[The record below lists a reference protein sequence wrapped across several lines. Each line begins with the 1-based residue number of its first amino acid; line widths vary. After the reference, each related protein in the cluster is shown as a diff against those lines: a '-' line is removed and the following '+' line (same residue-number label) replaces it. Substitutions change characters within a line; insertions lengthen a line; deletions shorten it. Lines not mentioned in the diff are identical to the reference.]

1 MENEDLAITISHLIG
16 SGGAYVGEKLA
27 DRLGIPFL
35 DREII
40 QSVAQQLNILESEVE
55 RREERLS
62 TFWDNFNRS
71 MIGMNTGLIAEPS
84 LIPPSDSELFKI
96 ECETIQK
103 IAAKSPA
110 IFLGR
115 CGWNILKDHTNHVS
129 ILLTANHSDRVK
141 RLCALY
147 QLTDEDAEKLIR
159 RNDQEREKYNQEF
172 TKKNWLDA
180 RYYDLCLNT
189 SSTGWDGAVEIAEKC
204 VLAKVKRLNN

>member
-1 MENEDLAITISHLIG
+1 MENKDLAITISHQLG
-16 SGGAYVGEKLA
+16 SGGAFVGEKLA
-27 DRLGIPFL
+27 ERLEIPFF
-35 DREII
+35 DREIL

-71 MIGMNTGLIAEPS
+71 MIGMNPILIAEVP

-103 IAAKSPA
+103 IAAKSSA

-115 CGWNILKDHTNHVS
+115 CGWNILKNHPNHVS
-129 ILLTANHSDRVK
+129 IFLTANLSDRIK

-147 QLTDEDAEKLIR
+147 QLTDQDAQTLIKT
-159 RNDQEREKYNQEF
+159 NDQERDAYNKKF
-172 TKKNWLDA
+172 TQKNWVDA
-180 RYYDLCLNT
+180 RYYDLCVNT
-189 SSTGWDGAVEIAEKC
+189 SATGWEGAVEIAEKC
-204 VLAKVKRLNN
+204 ILAKVKRLNN

>member
-55 RREERLS
+55 RREERL
-62 TFWDNFNRS
+62 TAFWDNFNRS
-71 MIGMNTGLIAEPS
+71 MIGLSPIIIAEFPQ
-84 LIPPSDSELFKI
+84 LAPSDSELFKT

-103 IAAKSPA
+103 IASKSSA

-115 CGWNILKDHTNHVS
+115 CGWDILKNHPNHVS

-141 RLCALY
+141 RLCTLY
-147 QLTDEDAEKLIR
+147 ELTEQDARKLIKT
-159 RNDQEREKYNQEF
+159 NDQERDAYNKKF
-172 TKKNWLDA
+172 TQKNWVDA
-180 RYYDLCLNT
+180 RYYDLCVNT

-204 VLAKVKRLNN
+204 ILAKIKK

>member
-55 RREERLS
+55 RREERLT

-71 MIGMNTGLIAEPS
+71 MIGLSPIIIAEFPQ
-84 LIPPSDSELFKI
+84 LAPSDSELFKT

-103 IAAKSPA
+103 IASKSSV

-115 CGWNILKDHTNHVS
+115 CGWDILKNHPNHVS

-141 RLCALY
+141 RLCTLY
-147 QLTDEDAEKLIR
+147 ELTEQDARKLIKT
-159 RNDQEREKYNQEF
+159 NDQERDAYNKKF
-172 TKKNWLDA
+172 TQKNWVDA
-180 RYYDLCLNT
+180 RYYDLCVNT

-204 VLAKVKRLNN
+204 ILAKIKK

>member
-55 RREERLS
+55 RREERLT

-71 MIGMNTGLIAEPS
+71 MIGLSPIIIAEFPQ
-84 LIPPSDSELFKI
+84 LAPSDFELFKT

-103 IAAKSPA
+103 IASKSSA

-115 CGWNILKDHTNHVS
+115 CGWDILKNHPNHVS

-141 RLCALY
+141 RLCTLY
-147 QLTDEDAEKLIR
+147 ELTEQDARKLIKT
-159 RNDQEREKYNQEF
+159 NDQERDAYNKKF
-172 TKKNWLDA
+172 TQKNWVDA
-180 RYYDLCLNT
+180 RYYDLCVNT

-204 VLAKVKRLNN
+204 ILAKIKK

>member
-55 RREERLS
+55 RREERLT

-71 MIGMNTGLIAEPS
+71 MIGLSPIIIAEFPQ
-84 LIPPSDSELFKI
+84 LAPSDSELFKT

-103 IAAKSPA
+103 IASKSSA

-115 CGWNILKDHTNHVS
+115 CGWDILKNHPNHVS

-141 RLCALY
+141 RLCTLY
-147 QLTDEDAEKLIR
+147 ELTEQDARKLIKT
-159 RNDQEREKYNQEF
+159 NDQERDAYNKKF
-172 TKKNWLDA
+172 TQKNWVDA
-180 RYYDLCLNT
+180 RYYDLCVNT

-204 VLAKVKRLNN
+204 ILAKLKK

>member
-55 RREERLS
+55 RREERLT

-71 MIGMNTGLIAEPS
+71 MIGLSPIIIAEFPQ
-84 LIPPSDSELFKI
+84 LAPSDSELFKT

-103 IAAKSPA
+103 IASKSSA

-115 CGWNILKDHTNHVS
+115 CGWDILKNHPNHVS

-141 RLCALY
+141 RLCTLY
-147 QLTDEDAEKLIR
+147 ELTEQDARKLIKT
-159 RNDQEREKYNQEF
+159 NDQERDAYNKKF
-172 TKKNWLDA
+172 TQKNWVDA
-180 RYYDLCLNT
+180 RY
-189 SSTGWDGAVEIAEKC
+189 
-204 VLAKVKRLNN
+204 

>member
-1 MENEDLAITISHLIG
+1 LAITISHLIG

-55 RREERLS
+55 RREERLT

-71 MIGMNTGLIAEPS
+71 MIGLSPIIIAEFPQ
-84 LIPPSDSELFKI
+84 LAPSDSELFKT

-103 IAAKSPA
+103 IASKSSA

-115 CGWNILKDHTNHVS
+115 CGWDILKNHPNHVS

-141 RLCALY
+141 RLCTLY
-147 QLTDEDAEKLIR
+147 ELTEQDARKLIKT
-159 RNDQEREKYNQEF
+159 NDQERDAYNKKF
-172 TKKNWLDA
+172 TQKNWVDA
-180 RYYDLCLNT
+180 RYYDLCVNT

-204 VLAKVKRLNN
+204 ILAKIKK

>member
-55 RREERLS
+55 RREERLT

-71 MIGMNTGLIAEPS
+71 MIGLSPIIIAEFPQ
-84 LIPPSDSELFKI
+84 LAPSDSELFKT

-103 IAAKSPA
+103 IASKSSA

-115 CGWNILKDHTNHVS
+115 CGWDILKNHPNHVS

-141 RLCALY
+141 RLCTLY
-147 QLTDEDAEKLIR
+147 ELTEQDARKLIKT
-159 RNDQEREKYNQEF
+159 NDQERDAYNKKF
-172 TKKNWLDA
+172 TQKNWVDA
-180 RYYDLCLNT
+180 RYYDL
-189 SSTGWDGAVEIAEKC
+189 
-204 VLAKVKRLNN
+204 LASLSMV

>member
-1 MENEDLAITISHLIG
+1 MEKKDLAITISHLIG

-55 RREERLS
+55 RREERLT

-71 MIGMNTGLIAEPS
+71 MIGLSPIIIAEFPQ
-84 LIPPSDSELFKI
+84 LAPSDSELFKT

-103 IAAKSPA
+103 IASKSSA

-115 CGWNILKDHTNHVS
+115 CGWDILKNHPNHVS

-141 RLCALY
+141 RLCTLY
-147 QLTDEDAEKLIR
+147 ELTEQDARKLIKT
-159 RNDQEREKYNQEF
+159 NDQERDAYNKKF
-172 TKKNWLDA
+172 TQKNWVDA
-180 RYYDLCLNT
+180 RYYDLCVNT

-204 VLAKVKRLNN
+204 ILAKIKK

>member
-55 RREERLS
+55 RREERLT

-71 MIGMNTGLIAEPS
+71 MIGLSPIIIAEFPQ
-84 LIPPSDSELFKI
+84 LAPSDSELFKT

-103 IAAKSPA
+103 IASKSSA

-115 CGWNILKDHTNHVS
+115 CGWDILKNHPNHVS

-141 RLCALY
+141 RLCTLY
-147 QLTDEDAEKLIR
+147 ELTEQDARKLIKT
-159 RNDQEREKYNQEF
+159 NDQERDAYNKKF
-172 TKKNWLDA
+172 TQKNWVDA
-180 RYYDLCLNT
+180 RYYDLCVNT

-204 VLAKVKRLNN
+204 ILAKIKK

>member
-55 RREERLS
+55 RREERLT

-71 MIGMNTGLIAEPS
+71 MIGLSPIIIAEFPQ
-84 LIPPSDSELFKI
+84 LDPSDSELFKT

-103 IAAKSPA
+103 IASKSSA

-115 CGWNILKDHTNHVS
+115 CGWDILKNHPNHVS

-141 RLCALY
+141 RLCTLY
-147 QLTDEDAEKLIR
+147 ELTEQDARKLIKT
-159 RNDQEREKYNQEF
+159 NDQERDAYNKKF
-172 TKKNWLDA
+172 TQKNWVDA
-180 RYYDLCLNT
+180 RYYDLCVNT

-204 VLAKVKRLNN
+204 ILAKIKK

>member
-55 RREERLS
+55 RREERLT

-71 MIGMNTGLIAEPS
+71 MIGLSPIIIAEFPQ
-84 LIPPSDSELFKI
+84 LAPSDSELFKT

-103 IAAKSPA
+103 IASKSSA

-115 CGWNILKDHTNHVS
+115 CGWDILKNHPNHVS

-141 RLCALY
+141 RLCTLY
-147 QLTDEDAEKLIR
+147 ELTEQDARKLIKT
-159 RNDQEREKYNQEF
+159 NDQERDAYNKKF
-172 TKKNWLDA
+172 TQKNWVDA
-180 RYYDLCLNT
+180 RYYDLCVNT

-204 VLAKVKRLNN
+204 ILSKIKK

>member
-55 RREERLS
+55 RREERLT

-71 MIGMNTGLIAEPS
+71 MIGLSPIIIAEFPQ
-84 LIPPSDSELFKI
+84 LAPSDSELFKT

-103 IAAKSPA
+103 IASKSSA

-115 CGWNILKDHTNHVS
+115 CGWDILKNHPNHVS

-141 RLCALY
+141 RLCTLY
-147 QLTDEDAEKLIR
+147 ELTEQDARKLIKT
-159 RNDQEREKYNQEF
+159 NDQERDAYNKKF
-172 TKKNWLDA
+172 TQKNWVDA
-180 RYYDLCLNT
+180 RDYDLCVNT

-204 VLAKVKRLNN
+204 ILAKIKK

>member
-55 RREERLS
+55 RREERLT

-71 MIGMNTGLIAEPS
+71 MIGLSPIIIAEFPQ
-84 LIPPSDSELFKI
+84 LAPSDSELFKT

-103 IAAKSPA
+103 IASKSSA

-115 CGWNILKDHTNHVS
+115 CGWDILKNHPNHVS
-129 ILLTANHSDRVK
+129 ILLTANHSDRLM
-141 RLCALY
+141 RLSTLY
-147 QLTDEDAEKLIR
+147 ELTEQDARKLIKT
-159 RNDQEREKYNQEF
+159 NDQERDAYNKKF
-172 TKKNWLDA
+172 TQKNWVDA
-180 RYYDLCLNT
+180 RYYDLCVNT

-204 VLAKVKRLNN
+204 ILAKIKK

>member
-55 RREERLS
+55 RREERLT

-71 MIGMNTGLIAEPS
+71 MIGLSPIIIAEFPQ
-84 LIPPSDSELFKI
+84 LAPSDSELFKT

-103 IAAKSPA
+103 IASKSSA

-115 CGWNILKDHTNHVS
+115 CGWDILKNHPNHVS

-141 RLCALY
+141 RLCTLY
-147 QLTDEDAEKLIR
+147 ELTEQDARKLIKT
-159 RNDQEREKYNQEF
+159 NDQERDAYNKKF
-172 TKKNWLDA
+172 TQKNWVDA
-180 RYYDLCLNT
+180 RYYDLCVNT

-204 VLAKVKRLNN
+204 ILAKVKRLNN

>member
-1 MENEDLAITISHLIG
+1 MENKDLAITISHLIG

-27 DRLGIPFL
+27 ERLGIPFF
-35 DREII
+35 DREIL

-71 MIGMNTGLIAEPS
+71 MIGMNTLIISEAS

-103 IAAKSPA
+103 IAAKSSA

-115 CGWNILKDHTNHVS
+115 CGWNILKDHPNHVS

-141 RLCALY
+141 RVCALY
-147 QLTDEDAEKLIR
+147 QLTDEDAQKLIKT
-159 RNDQEREKYNQEF
+159 NDQERDAYNKKF
-172 TKKNWLDA
+172 TQKNWVDA
-180 RYYDLCLNT
+180 RYYDLCVNT
-189 SSTGWDGAVEIAEKC
+189 SATGWDGAVEIAEKC
-204 VLAKVKRLNN
+204 ILAKIKKEN

>member
-55 RREERLS
+55 RREERLT

-71 MIGMNTGLIAEPS
+71 MIGLSPIIIAEFPQ
-84 LIPPSDSELFKI
+84 LAPSDSELFKT

-103 IAAKSPA
+103 IASKSSA

-115 CGWNILKDHTNHVS
+115 CGWDILKNHPNHVS
-129 ILLTANHSDRVK
+129 ILLIANHSDRVK
-141 RLCALY
+141 RLCTLY
-147 QLTDEDAEKLIR
+147 ELTEQDARKLIKT
-159 RNDQEREKYNQEF
+159 NDQERDAYNKKF
-172 TKKNWLDA
+172 TQKNWVDA
-180 RYYDLCLNT
+180 RYYDLCVNT

-204 VLAKVKRLNN
+204 ILAKIKK

>member
-40 QSVAQQLNILESEVE
+40 QSVAQQLNIFESEVE
-55 RREERLS
+55 RREERLT

-71 MIGMNTGLIAEPS
+71 MIGLSPIIIAEFPQ
-84 LIPPSDSELFKI
+84 LAPSDSELFKT

-103 IAAKSPA
+103 IASKSSA

-115 CGWNILKDHTNHVS
+115 CGWDILKNHPNHVS

-141 RLCALY
+141 RLCTLY
-147 QLTDEDAEKLIR
+147 ELTEQDARKLIKT
-159 RNDQEREKYNQEF
+159 NDQERDAYNKKF
-172 TKKNWLDA
+172 TQKNWVDA
-180 RYYDLCLNT
+180 RYYDLCVNT

-204 VLAKVKRLNN
+204 ILAKIKK

>member
-55 RREERLS
+55 RREERLT

-71 MIGMNTGLIAEPS
+71 MIGLSPIIIAEFPQ
-84 LIPPSDSELFKI
+84 LAPSDSELFKT

-103 IAAKSPA
+103 IASKSSV

-115 CGWNILKDHTNHVS
+115 CGWDILKNHPNHVS

-141 RLCALY
+141 RLGTLY
-147 QLTDEDAEKLIR
+147 ELTEQDARKLIKT
-159 RNDQEREKYNQEF
+159 NDQERDAYNKKF
-172 TKKNWLDA
+172 TQKNWVDA
-180 RYYDLCLNT
+180 RYYDLCVNT

-204 VLAKVKRLNN
+204 ILAKIKK